1 MKTPAKKNNKNPTT
15 LYNYYFNSK
24 SFSFLIIILSPEAL
38 SICEVINK
46 NKGTD
51 GRSRRDH
58 SSCAPTK
65 IRTRLPQ
72 PATSINIDK

>member
-51 GRSRRDH
+51 YH
-58 SSCAPTK
+58 NQ
-65 IRTRLPQ
+65 PQ
-72 PATSINIDK
+72 ASILINKVSFYYDKY